1 MKCKEIGKKK
11 NSIILRLL
19 VKNHIYS
26 SIFTTE
32 EFFKIQTTHLTSIM
46 SSYVFCLKYKRRGI
60 DLSRFRTFHYV
71 I

>member
-11 NSIILRLL
+11 NSIILRLW

-32 EFFKIQTTHLTSIM
+32 EFFKIQTHLTSIM
-46 SSYVFCLKYKRRGI
+46 SSYVFCL
-60 DLSRFRTFHYV
+60 
-71 I
+71 

>member
-46 SSYVFCLKYKRRGI
+46 SSYVFCL
-60 DLSRFRTFHYV
+60 
-71 I
+71 